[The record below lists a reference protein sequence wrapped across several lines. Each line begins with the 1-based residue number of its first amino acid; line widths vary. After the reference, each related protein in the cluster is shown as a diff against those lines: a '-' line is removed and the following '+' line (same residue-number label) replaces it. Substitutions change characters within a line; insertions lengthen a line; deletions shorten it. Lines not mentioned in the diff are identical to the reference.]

1 MVYMKKRDAVQE
13 CIIGRLCWLIL
24 DVNIKC
30 ELKPGENCN
39 TYKCIDGKE
48 KHFITKFIFVLSI
61 VLDNNGVNSYSYCK
75 FHDVNMGCSQTNI
88 SVTINIYSTIYLN
101 KKKSDNVFHIYLAM
115 SCQF

>member
-1 MVYMKKRDAVQE
+1 MFKKKLYKQSEWFIRRKGMQVQE

-61 VLDNNGVNSYSYCK
+61 VLDNNGVNSYCYCK

-101 KKKSDNVFHIYLAM
+101 KKKER
-115 SCQF
+115 

>member
-13 CIIGRLCWLIL
+13 CIIGRLCWLIV

-39 TYKCIDGKE
+39 TYKCIDGKV
-48 KHFITKFIFVLSI
+48 KLVFPKFIFVLSI

-75 FHDVNMGCSQTNI
+75 FHDVNMGCSQKNI

-101 KKKSDNVFHIYLAM
+101 KKKSDNVFYIYLL
-115 SCQF
+115 